1 MRKMKVLLLGLLDMI
16 LVNASYFIGLWLRFD
31 GSIPVIY
38 YNTYLHYAIVVTLIH
53 LGVFIL
59 LKMYRTMWRY
69 ANISEYIRVVIATVL
84 GSGAAALFL
93 LIVDSGLPRS
103 IYPIA
108 MVLQSFFI
116 LTTRFLSHF
125 NLRDFIFAKN
135 RTNYNKTLIVGA
147 GEAGVLV
154 MNELLKHKEL
164 GSIPVAFVD
173 DDPSKID
180 RNINGIPVVGDR
192 RSIEKV
198 VKDYEIDDI
207 IIAMPSI
214 NRKDQKEILEFCHK
228 TSAKIKI
235 VPGYYEAI
243 EGKMNIKEI
252 REVQIEDLLGREEI
266 HLNQDELTSLI
277 KDRVVLITGA
287 GGSIGSELCRQIV
300 KYDPKEMILLDIYE
314 NSLYEIQNE
323 LKRHYKDAN
332 LTAIIETMRERER
345 MEYVFDKYR
354 PEIVFHAAA
363 HKHVPLMEASPVS
376 AVKNNIF
383 GTRNL
388 IDMSDKYN
396 VSKFVNIS
404 TDKAV
409 NPTSVMGCTKRIIEI
424 MLQVKDKESKTDF
437 VAVRFGNVLGSNG
450 SVIPLFKQ
458 QIKEG
463 GPVTVTDKEM
473 TRYFMTIPEA
483 CQLVLQAG
491 AIAKGGEI
499 FILDMGEK
507 VKIDDLARNLIR
519 LSGFVPDEDIKIIYT
534 GLRPGEKLYEELL
547 LNQEN
552 STKTAYNKIFIEKT
566 VIHDREGL
574 LENLEIL
581 HEIAEN
587 DGEKKEIVAQ
597 LKKIV
602 PNYTPDI

>member
-1 MRKMKVLLLGLLDMI
+1 
-16 LVNASYFIGLWLRFD
+16 
-31 GSIPVIY
+31 
-38 YNTYLHYAIVVTLIH
+38 
-53 LGVFIL
+53 
-59 LKMYRTMWRY
+59 
-69 ANISEYIRVVIATVL
+69 
-84 GSGAAALFL
+84 
-93 LIVDSGLPRS
+93 
-103 IYPIA
+103 
-108 MVLQSFFI
+108 
-116 LTTRFLSHF
+116 
-125 NLRDFIFAKN
+125 
-135 RTNYNKTLIVGA
+135 
-147 GEAGVLV
+147 
-154 MNELLKHKEL
+154 
-164 GSIPVAFVD
+164 
-173 DDPSKID
+173 
-180 RNINGIPVVGDR
+180 
-192 RSIEKV
+192 
-198 VKDYEIDDI
+198 
-207 IIAMPSI
+207 
-214 NRKDQKEILEFCHK
+214 
-228 TSAKIKI
+228 
-235 VPGYYEAI
+235 
-243 EGKMNIKEI
+243 
-252 REVQIEDLLGREEI
+252 
-266 HLNQDELTSLI
+266 
-277 KDRVVLITGA
+277 
-287 GGSIGSELCRQIV
+287 
-300 KYDPKEMILLDIYE
+300 MILLDIYE

-552 STKTAYNKIFIEKT
+552 STKTAYNKIFIEKP

>member
-53 LGVFIL
+53 LGVFVL

-108 MVLQSFFI
+108 MVLESFFI

-125 NLRDFIFAKN
+125 NLRDCIFAKN

-198 VKDYEIDDI
+198 VKDYEIKDI

-228 TSAKIKI
+228 TPAKIKI

-519 LSGFVPDEDIKIIYT
+519 LSGFIPDEDIKIIYT

-552 STKTAYNKIFIEKT
+552 STKTAYNKIFIEKPVT
-566 VIHDREGL
+566 HDRERL

>member
-1 MRKMKVLLLGLLDMI
+1 MRRMKMLLLGLLDMI

-38 YNTYLHYAIVVTLIH
+38 QNTYMHYAIVVTVIH
-53 LGVFIL
+53 IVVFVL

-84 GSGAAALFL
+84 GSGAAAVFL
-93 LIVDSGLPRS
+93 LMVDSGLPRS

-108 MVLQSFFI
+108 MVLESFFI

-125 NLRDFIFAKN
+125 NLRNFIFAKN

-192 RSIEKV
+192 SAIEKV
-198 VKDYEIDDI
+198 VKDYEISDI

-214 NRKDQKEILEFCHK
+214 KREDQKEILDYCHK
-228 TSAKIKI
+228 TSAKVKI
-235 VPGYYEAI
+235 VPGYYETI
-243 EGKMNIKEI
+243 DDRVDINEI
-252 REVQIEDLLGREEI
+252 RDVQIEDLLGREEI
-266 HLNQDELTSLI
+266 HLNQDELSTFI
-277 KDRVVLITGA
+277 KDKTILITGA

-300 KYDPKEMILLDIYE
+300 KYEPKLMILLDIYE

-323 LKRHYKDAN
+323 LKRHYKNAN
-332 LTAIIETMRERER
+332 QIALIESIREKER

-363 HKHVPLMEASPVS
+363 HKHVPLMEVSPVS

-383 GTRNL
+383 GTKN
-388 IDMSDKYN
+388 IIEMSDKYH
-396 VSKFVNIS
+396 VAKFVNIS

-409 NPTSVMGCTKRIIEI
+409 NPTSVMGCTKRVIEM
-424 MLQVKDKESKTDF
+424 MLQVKDKESETEF

-463 GPVTVTDKEM
+463 GPVTVTHKEM
-473 TRYFMTIPEA
+473 TRFFMTIPEA

-499 FILDMGEK
+499 FILDMGEE
-507 VKIDDLARNLIR
+507 VKIDDLARNLIK
-519 LSGFVPDEDIKIIYT
+519 LSGFVPDEDIKIEYT
-534 GLRPGEKLYEELL
+534 GLREGEKLYEELL
-547 LNQEN
+547 LNKEN
-552 STKTAYNKIFIEKT
+552 STETAYNKIFIEKP
-566 VIHDREGL
+566 VSHNREEL
-574 LENLEIL
+574 LKNLEVL
-581 HEIAEN
+581 HEIADN
-587 DGEKKEIVAQ
+587 DGEKKDIVAQ

>member
-1 MRKMKVLLLGLLDMI
+1 MRMIKTILLVLLDMFF
-16 LVNASYFIGLWLRFD
+16 VNASYLIGLWLRFD

-38 YNTYLHYAIVVTLIH
+38 YNTYMVYALTVTIIH
-53 LGVFIL
+53 LVVFIL
-59 LKMYRTMWRY
+59 FKLYRTMWRY
-69 ANISEYIRVVIATVL
+69 ANINEYIRVVAATVL
-84 GSGAAALFL
+84 GSGAAAAFL

-108 MVLQSFFI
+108 MVLESFFI
-116 LTTRFLSHF
+116 VAARFFSHF
-125 NLRDFIFAKN
+125 NLKDFVFAKN

-154 MNELLKHKEL
+154 MNELLKHREL
-164 GSIPVAFVD
+164 GSIPVAFID
-173 DDPSKID
+173 DDASKIS

-192 RSIEKV
+192 TAIEKV
-198 VKDYEIDDI
+198 VKDYDISDI

-214 NRKDQKEILEFCHK
+214 DREDQKEILEHCHK
-228 TSAKIKI
+228 TNAKVKI

-243 EGKMNIKEI
+243 EGRVDINEI
-252 REVQIEDLLGREEI
+252 REVQIEDLLGREEV
-266 HLNQDELTSLI
+266 HLNQDELSTFL
-277 KDRVVLITGA
+277 KDRIILITGA

-300 KYDPKEMILLDIYE
+300 KYEPKQMILLDIYE

-332 LTAIIETMRERER
+332 MVALIESIRERDR
-345 MEYVFDKYR
+345 MEFVFDKYR
-354 PEIVFHAAA
+354 PEVVFHAAA
-363 HKHVPLMEASPVS
+363 HKHVPLMEVSPVS

-388 IDMSDKYN
+388 IEMADKYK
-396 VSKFVNIS
+396 VAKFVNIS

-409 NPTSVMGCTKRIIEI
+409 NPTSVMGCTKRVIEM
-424 MLQVKDKESKTDF
+424 MLQVKDKESETEF

-463 GPVTVTDKEM
+463 GPVTVTHKEM

-499 FILDMGEK
+499 FILDMGDE

-519 LSGFVPDEDIKIIYT
+519 LSGYIPDEDIKIVYS

-547 LNQEN
+547 LDRET
-552 STKTAYNKIFIEKT
+552 STKTAYEKIFIEEP
-566 VIHDREGL
+566 VVHDKEAL
-574 LENLEIL
+574 DQNLEDL
-581 HEIAEN
+581 YEIAEQG
-587 DGEKKEIVAQ
+587 DKGKIVAQ